1 MEINSLLKMNNW
13 DFGRFVQAILII
25 QIIFLGLIAL
35 DYVNIHIP
43 ILRELTTF
51 IYLFFIPGLI
61 ILRILRIHKTDGIE
75 TLLYSVGLSIASV
88 FLVGLI
94 VNSVSPLLKINP
106 FSIITLVSAM
116 TIYVVILTTI
126 SYLMDKDFH
135 KPPSIGSMDLFS
147 LNNRDLF
154 SSKFIYLCLIPL
166 LAIIG
171 TYLMNYYDNNLIQ
184 MVLLIIIMTAPLLVL
199 KWMPSK
205 FYPFAIWTIS
215 LGLLFHTTLISNWLW
230 GADSS
235 TEYFFAKIVLQNHIW
250 NPTYASN
257 VNSMLSIVILAPIYS
272 VISSMSLE
280 WVFKIIYP
288 VLFSLVPLALF
299 RVYKDISEDKIA
311 FLACFFFI
319 SINAFFTT
327 LAATNRQEI
336 AEIFFALLILL
347 MVTQRIKGYPK
358 TIMLII
364 FGSSLIVSH
373 YGLAYIIILLF
384 VLALILKIFNRFS
397 PIKFQEPKSKDYMVL
412 NNVYPIFLAVTTF
425 AWFLYASNSSSFTS
439 IVIILQTIFN
449 SVTDVLNPSTSQGA
463 LLITQTMAVF
473 LSVERYL
480 FIISILFIVIGIL
493 GLWKL
498 FDVNRVK
505 VGIEELYKSKINP
518 ELRAKTA
525 LDPPTSLKKL
535 SLTRDMAIF
544 KSISGYLMVI
554 TVDFSRRIR
563 INPEFRLFSM
573 ASIIILFFGVVLPYF
588 ASALS
593 TDRLF
598 HITSFFLSIFFVTGF
613 LTSIEVFNKYVVK
626 LPKFKFFRFSKKN
639 SLYLIAI
646 FLLVFSL
653 FNSAFIYQT
662 FDQQKLG
669 RFALDTGVDY
679 LRMNDQE
686 LTAVAWLKE
695 EYVPQQKIYAD
706 LNKAIM
712 IMGII
717 YDDPQYYYIKQTS
730 YIREIYKTDITYK
743 NVFKNSYVFM
753 GTYNINQQSFFV
765 YGDKGTPTYIN
776 DPNFNGVD
784 NKIFDDGG
792 AWILKNR

>member
-1 MEINSLLKMNNW
+1 MEINSLFKMNNW
-13 DFGRFVQAILII
+13 DFGKFVQAILII
-25 QIIFLGLIAL
+25 QIILLGLIAL
-35 DYVNIHIP
+35 DYINIHIP

-51 IYLFFIPGLI
+51 IYLFIIPGVI

-88 FLVGLI
+88 FLVGLV
-94 VNSVSPLLKINP
+94 VNSVCPAFNINP
-106 FSIITLVSAM
+106 FSIVTLVSAM

-126 SYLMDKDFH
+126 SYLRDKDFR
-135 KPPSIGSMDLFS
+135 KPDLISTVHNMDLFS
-147 LNNRDLF
+147 P
-154 SSKFIYLCLIPL
+154 KFIFLCLIPL

-171 TYLMNYYDNNLIQ
+171 TYLMNYYDNNLLQ
-184 MVLLIIIMTAPLLVL
+184 MFLLIIIMISPLIVL
-199 KWMPSK
+199 KWIPSK
-205 FYPFAIWTIS
+205 FHPFAIWAIA
-215 LGLLFHTTLISNWLW
+215 LGLLFHTTLISNWIW

-250 NPTYASN
+250 NPSYASN
-257 VNSMLSIVILAPIYS
+257 VNSMLSIVMLAPIYS
-272 VISSMSLE
+272 VISSMNLE
-280 WVFKIIYP
+280 WGFKIVYP

-327 LAATNRQEI
+327 LVATNRQEI
-336 AEIFFALLILL
+336 AEIFLVLLIML
-347 MVTQRIKGYPK
+347 MVTERIKGYSK
-358 TIMLII
+358 TVLLII

-384 VLALILKIFNRFS
+384 ILALILKIFNRFS
-397 PIKFQEPKSKDYMVL
+397 PVKFQELKTKDYMVL
-412 NNVYPIFLAVTTF
+412 NNVYPLFLTVATL
-425 AWFLYASNSSSFTS
+425 AWFLYISSSSSLTS
-439 IVIILQTIFN
+439 VVIILQTILN
-449 SVTDVLNPSTSQGA
+449 SITDVLNPSTSQGV
-463 LLITQTMAVF
+463 LLITKTMAIF
-473 LSVERYL
+473 LSLERYL
-480 FIISILFIVIGIL
+480 FIISILFIAIGIL
-493 GLWKL
+493 GLWKS
-498 FDVNRVK
+498 FDVNK
-505 VGIEELYKSKINP
+505 IKLGIGEFYNSKANP
-518 ELRAKTA
+518 EFRVKTA
-525 LDPPTSLKKL
+525 LNPPKSLKRL

-554 TVDFSRRIR
+554 TVDFSTRIK

-593 TDRLF
+593 ADRLF

-613 LTSIEVFNKYVVK
+613 MISLEVFNKYVGK
-626 LPKFKFFRFSKKN
+626 LPKLRLLRFDKKR

-646 FLLVFSL
+646 FLLVFSM
-653 FNSAFIYQT
+653 FNTAFIYQA

-669 RFALDTGVDY
+669 RFALDNTVDY
-679 LRMNDQE
+679 PRMNDQE
-686 LTAVAWLKE
+686 LAAVTWLE
-695 EYVPQQKIYAD
+695 NERAPQLKIYAD
-706 LNKAIM
+706 INKAIM

-717 YDDPQYYYIKQTS
+717 YDNPQYYYLKQTN
-730 YIREIYKTDITYK
+730 YIREMYKTDVTYK
-743 NVFKNSYVFM
+743 NIFKNSYIFI

-765 YGDKGTPTYIN
+765 YGDNGAPTYID
-776 DPNFNGVD
+776 DPNFNGVE

-792 AWILKNR
+792 AWILKNRNDTT